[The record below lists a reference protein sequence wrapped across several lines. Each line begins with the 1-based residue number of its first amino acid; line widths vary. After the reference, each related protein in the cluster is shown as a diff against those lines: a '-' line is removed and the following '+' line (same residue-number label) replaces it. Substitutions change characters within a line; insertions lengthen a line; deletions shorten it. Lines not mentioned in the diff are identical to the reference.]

1 MLLNFLLCLDS
12 HVIDSL
18 FPNKKLGTIKINWK
32 QQAKALVQN
41 EQNAV
46 KNLKNWVF
54 RLSQFYTSLLCFR

>member
-1 MLLNFLLCLDS
+1 VLLNFLLCLDS